1 MEEERENAAAETG
14 AGEVRAEGPREE
26 IRQED
31 PEQTGQEARE
41 AEKWEALAEE
51 IRSRWEQQ
59 AEAARQLFPGLELG
73 REMENPRFQALLLG
87 GAGVED
93 AYFAAHREEI
103 LPALLAYT
111 AKTVEEKLAGALRAG
126 GGRPGENGAG
136 GQSAAAPRL
145 DARRMDRA
153 EFQALCRKIAAGE
166 RVSMG

>member
-26 IRQED
+26 VRQED

-41 AEKWEALAEE
+41 AEKREALAEE

>member
-26 IRQED
+26 IRQEN

-41 AEKWEALAEE
+41 AEKREALAEE
-51 IRSRWEQQ
+51 IRSRWERQ

>member
-14 AGEVRAEGPREE
+14 AGEVRAEEPREE
-26 IRQED
+26 IRQEN

-41 AEKWEALAEE
+41 AEKREALAEE
-51 IRSRWEQQ
+51 IRSRWERQ

>member
-14 AGEVRAEGPREE
+14 AGEVRAEGP
-26 IRQED
+26 
-31 PEQTGQEARE
+31 
-41 AEKWEALAEE
+41 
-51 IRSRWEQQ
+51 
-59 AEAARQLFPGLELG
+59 
-73 REMENPRFQALLLG
+73 
-87 GAGVED
+87 
-93 AYFAAHREEI
+93 REEI